1 MRGCACLKAADSHGC
16 CCCYPWWE
24 TTWAASSEDLHS
36 CAGTSLDA
44 VGECKD
50 FHMLSDGP
58 TLTVAEMHSNKLE
71 SLLPMWF
78 LLECLKGLHWMM
90 NVH

>member
-36 CAGTSLDA
+36 CAGISLDA

-58 TLTVAEMHSNKLE
+58 ALRVAEMHSNKLE
-71 SLLPMWF
+71 SLLLMWF